1 MNYYWINIKG
11 SENEVIDHHFFW
23 APLYSVNKNNVK
35 RNVAGWNS
43 LDHVRTGDIFFCKNG
58 ANFEY
63 AAIATSD
70 VHITPRPE
78 SRKSNKPNRD
88 GRRVNISLIKLDA
101 AINAGDII
109 DGLLA
114 TGPDACTPKVVSQ
127 KGGFCQVYASRLSH
141 SAGEYLSLK
150 VNLRISDCVDTPVSI
165 QKPSLSPFKSL
176 PPFYSWTVLSEDVI
190 YKNVDPSL
198 VNDFST
204 GIPLD
209 CVSFFCPAELA
220 VGDKLDITLLVGG
233 DKSSACIRRNATG
246 RYILSLSKAA
256 NLLKLA
262 QLTAGDKLWFERISG
277 QVNTFCAYTMSE
289 DNTIS
294 VLPPQNTSSIATVN
308 IRIGQ
313 SYFKAATSIIC
324 GHRCVVTGVADQK
337 PSILIGSHI
346 KPWSESDDTER
357 MDGHNGLLLA
367 PHVDKLF
374 DKHLITFSD
383 DKRIIVSAQLEGDV
397 LETWGIDTQ
406 KVYTLT
412 EKQLEYM
419 QHHRACFN
427 ALQEKQLKS

>member
-35 RNVAGWNS
+35 CNVAGWAT
-43 LDHVRTGDIFFCKNG
+43 LDHVRAGDIFFCKNG

-63 AAIATSD
+63 AAVATSD
-70 VHITPRPE
+70 MHITPRPE
-78 SRKSNKPNRD
+78 TRKSNKPNRD
-88 GRRVNISLIKLDA
+88 GRRVNISFIKLNTA
-101 AINAGDII
+101 LSAGAVI

-114 TGPDACTPKVVSQ
+114 TGSDACTPKVVSQ

-141 SAGEYLSLK
+141 SAGEYLLLK
-150 VNLRISDCVDTPVSI
+150 MGLRVSDFADTQVSA
-165 QKPSLSPFKSL
+165 QKPSLPQ
-176 PPFYSWTVLSEDVI
+176 PYSWTVLSEDVI
-190 YKNVDPSL
+190 YKIADPSL

-220 VGDKLDITLLVGG
+220 IGDRLDITLLIG
-233 DKSSACIRRNATG
+233 DDVSPAYIRRNATG

-262 QLTAGDKLWFERISG
+262 QLTAGDQLWFERISG
-277 QVNTFCAYTMSE
+277 QVNTFCAYTMAE

-313 SYFKAATSIIC
+313 NYFKAATSIIC

-374 DKHLITFSD
+374 DRYLITFSD
-383 DKRIIVSAQLEGDV
+383 DKRIIVSVQLEGDV

-406 KVYTLT
+406 KAYTLT
-412 EKQLEYM
+412 EKQLKYM
-419 QHHRACFN
+419 QHHRVCFN
-427 ALQEKQLKS
+427 ALQEKQVKS